1 MIKKLDFDE
10 CLKKQDTIPEDYAR
24 MHRIAGFGDYDRKR
38 ISEIMEHINERLKPE
53 PEGPN
58 ADTLIDL
65 YRFFSVPFEEEE
77 KKGDENPLIRFG
89 NFCSIWAAL

>member
-1 MIKKLDFDE
+1 MESIN
-10 CLKKQDTIPEDYAR
+10 
-24 MHRIAGFGDYDRKR
+24 KR
-38 ISEIMEHINERLKPE
+38 VE
-53 PEGPN
+53 PQGPN
-58 ADTLIDL
+58 TDTLIDL